1 MKKTSLI
8 IICLGILLVSC
19 GSSKKAQN
27 AIESG
32 DFSVAIN
39 IALQKLR
46 ESKVKNSE
54 TYAPILKS
62 AYDRAVAQKEAEVN
76 SIKHLNSITS
86 LTKIHRNYSMLDA
99 WQYGVISVQPLYS
112 EGKEVTFSFKN
123 YTDKINNSKQNLSDA
138 LFAKGTELMRGNKLQ
153 AREAHAIFED
163 LNYLNG
169 SYPHNIPSLILQAK
183 DKGANHVFIS
193 LRNNLGQNSLT
204 QEEREDLININTA
217 NSKNQWVVFHTNR
230 DANVS
235 LDYEA
240 EMVVD
245 RLHFEPNQVNS
256 ELIKQE
262 KRIKDGLEYVKDAN
276 GNVKK
281 DDKGN
286 DIKQDKIITVQAE
299 IKMFQ
304 QLKVVT
310 LEGGLHL
317 KSLITNQGNQQ
328 TVIIGEAKFENLYAQ
343 FRGDARAI
351 DKKYSDA
358 LNAKQANFPADDH
371 FVKYAIADYKQQ
383 VQQLLNNLKI

>member
-8 IICLGILLVSC
+8 IICLGIILVSC

-32 DFSVAIN
+32 DFSRAIN
-39 IALQKLR
+39 IAIQKLR
-46 ESKVKNSE
+46 ESKVKNSD

-62 AYDRAVAQKEAEVN
+62 AYDRAVAQKEAEVT

-86 LTKIHRNYSMLDA
+86 LTKIHRNYSMLDT
-99 WQYGVISVQPLYS
+99 WQYQVISVQPLYS

-123 YTDKINNSKQNLSDA
+123 YTDKINNSKRNLSDA

-163 LNYLNG
+163 LDYLNG
-169 SYPHNIPSLILQAK
+169 SYPHNIPSLIQEAK
-183 DKGANHVFIS
+183 NKGANHVFIS
-193 LRNNLGQNSLT
+193 LRNNLDYNALT
-204 QEEREDLININTA
+204 QAEKDDLLNINTA
-217 NSKNQWVVFHTNR
+217 NSNNHWIVFHTNKNT
-230 DANVS
+230 NVT

-240 EMVVD
+240 EMVID
-245 RLHFEPNQVNS
+245 QLIFEPNQVNS

-281 DDKGN
+281 DEKGN

-310 LEGGLHL
+310 LEGGLNL
-317 KSLITNQGNQQ
+317 KSLRTNRGNQQ
-328 TVIIGEAKFENLYAQ
+328 NIIIGEAKFENLYAQ
-343 FRGDARAI
+343 YIGDARAI
-351 DKKYSDA
+351 DKKYSRA
-358 LNAKQANFPADDH
+358 LNAKQANFPADDY
-371 FVKYAIADYKQQ
+371 FVKYAIAHYKQQ